1 MQGNNF
7 FNNGLLQPKKP
18 PIGQEQQK
26 MTRYHQLRLVFG
38 LVGVL
43 LYPFAILG
51 SIPLLIGLAVDK
63 RDKAANVFDMD
74 YESFLKRNSIVFL
87 SFSAVLFV
95 INVFAFILWIPR
107 GYLSAYLLFPLNLL
121 HTALRFNWETI
132 VALLI
137 GSSGMG
143 AIFLVFSSFVAKRKV
158 ISKEDERKKITES
171 KAYKDR
177 EKNKFE
183 ESQRFTD
190 EQEEAYEEAV
200 ETVDIDKYKELS
212 NQLLLG
218 TSEFGLPY
226 IINFS
231 EFNQHVLVPA
241 TTGSGKTTL
250 LQLLVQHAVKFN
262 FPVILI
268 DGKGARD
275 TLESMREI
283 AKFYDKEVHA
293 FTDDGDMRYNPVEH
307 GNDISIRDKLVSL
320 AETESVFYSGAAKA
334 LLQVTIQLLDE
345 FKGAKVTLSGD
356 TRTTETVE
364 RSLPFVQ
371 RFLLPRNVLHLFAD
385 AILPNNPKLFEIE
398 VEKKIQKPKKKSVKE
413 GSEIPPDSDLDKEE
427 KEEDS
432 QIKNSK
438 FRNISQLGI
447 AQKETETIVLNP
459 ETLDLDSYYLLL
471 KRNLRYL
478 PTDKETGENIKQK
491 LFERLFIRY
500 EHKDSPFYL
509 YATSEALQT
518 NINMLL
524 DSELGKLFDTK
535 NAKNVLD
542 VQEIV
547 NQRKLVYVS
556 FNGLIYKEYIRTL
569 AQMLVGDVNYFASE
583 MYRKNVKREV
593 LVIFDEPASY
603 LNETFIDMVNKG
615 RGAGVY
621 GIFTPQ
627 TMADIAKLGD
637 KLMEQLV
644 GNVNTLFIGKTNEK
658 GEAEYWS
665 ETMGTYQDIDVT
677 SVTEQEDGYSDVG
690 KSDWSG
696 DRGTKRNVDR
706 FKISPNKIKELRTG
720 EFIIYRTAEN
730 VNLPPQKVYVRN
742 ALEWL
747 QKSNSK

>member
-1 MQGNNF
+1 MQGNNL

-143 AIFLVFSSFVAKRKV
+143 AIFLAFSSFVAKRKV

-171 KAYKDR
+171 KAYKGR

-250 LQLLVQHAVKFN
+250 LQLIVQHAVKFN
-262 FPVILI
+262 LPVILI

-283 AKFYDKEVHA
+283 ARFYDKEVHA

-307 GNDISIRDKLVSL
+307 GNDVSIRDKLVSL
-320 AETESVFYSGAAKA
+320 AETESVFYSSAAK
-334 LLQVTIQLLDE
+334 LLLENTVQLIDLFSTRDDVNRKLEDIQ
-345 FKGAKVTLSGD
+345 KY
-356 TRTTETVE
+356 
-364 RSLPFVQ
+364 
-371 RFLLPRNVLHLFAD
+371 LLPRNVLRLFAD
-385 AILPNNPKLFEIE
+385 KIEEKNPTLYEIE
-398 VEKKIQKPKKKSVKE
+398 VEVKQAKPKKKSKKNETKVPIIDEEMDEVSEATTPTNDEVTSEDLELEE
-413 GSEIPPDSDLDKEE
+413 GDIPPV
-427 KEEDS
+427 
-432 QIKNSK
+432 
-438 FRNISQLGI
+438 
-447 AQKETETIVLNP
+447 ETEIIVLNP
-459 ETLDLDSYYLLL
+459 NTLQLDDFYYLL
-471 KRNLRYL
+471 KRNLFYL
-478 PTDKETGENIKQK
+478 SKKEKIM
-491 LFERLFIRY
+491 FERLFTRY

-509 YATSEALQT
+509 YATSESLQT

-524 DSELGKLFDTK
+524 DSELGHLFDTT
-535 NAKNVLD
+535 NAKSVLD
-542 VQEIV
+542 VQQIV
-547 NQRKLVYVS
+547 RDRSLVYVS

-593 LVIFDEPASY
+593 IVIFDEPASY
-603 LNETFIDMVNKG
+603 LNEQFIDMVNKG
-615 RGAGVY
+615 RGAGVH

-644 GNVNTLFIGKTNEK
+644 GNVNTVFIGKTNEK

-706 FKISPNKIKELRTG
+706 FKVNPNVIKSLRTG

-730 VNLPPQKVYVRN
+730 VNVPPQKVYVRN

-747 QKSNSK
+747 RTHNGI

>member
-1 MQGNNF
+1 MQGNNL

-143 AIFLVFSSFVAKRKV
+143 AIFLAFSSFVAKRKV

-250 LQLLVQHAVKFN
+250 CN
-262 FPVILI
+262 
-268 DGKGARD
+268 
-275 TLESMREI
+275 
-283 AKFYDKEVHA
+283 
-293 FTDDGDMRYNPVEH
+293 
-307 GNDISIRDKLVSL
+307 
-320 AETESVFYSGAAKA
+320 
-334 LLQVTIQLLDE
+334 
-345 FKGAKVTLSGD
+345 
-356 TRTTETVE
+356 
-364 RSLPFVQ
+364 
-371 RFLLPRNVLHLFAD
+371 LLPRFYEVTEGAITIDGINIQEMTLASLRQQIGTVQQDVFLFPGTIRENIAYGKLDATEEEILKAVKLAHLEKVID
-385 AILPNNPKLFEIE
+385 QMTDGLDTVIGERGVKLSGGQKQRVAIARMFLKNPPILI
-398 VEKKIQKPKKKSVKE
+398 
-413 GSEIPPDSDLDKEE
+413 LDEATSAL
-427 KEEDS
+427 DT
-432 QIKNSK
+432 
-438 FRNISQLGI
+438 
-447 AQKETETIVLNP
+447 ETEQVIQESLNSLADGRTTLIIAHRLATI
-459 ETLDLDSYYLLL
+459 
-471 KRNLRYL
+471 K
-478 PTDKETGENIKQK
+478 
-491 LFERLFIRY
+491 
-500 EHKDSPFYL
+500 H
-509 YATSEALQT
+509 ATRIIVVSEKGILEEGTHEELMARKGHYRALHDAQFAR
-518 NINMLL
+518 
-524 DSELGKLFDTK
+524 DREP
-535 NAKNVLD
+535 
-542 VQEIV
+542 
-547 NQRKLVYVS
+547 
-556 FNGLIYKEYIRTL
+556 TL
-569 AQMLVGDVNYFASE
+569 A
-583 MYRKNVKREV
+583 
-593 LVIFDEPASY
+593 
-603 LNETFIDMVNKG
+603 
-615 RGAGVY
+615 
-621 GIFTPQ
+621 
-627 TMADIAKLGD
+627 
-637 KLMEQLV
+637 
-644 GNVNTLFIGKTNEK
+644 
-658 GEAEYWS
+658 
-665 ETMGTYQDIDVT
+665 
-677 SVTEQEDGYSDVG
+677 
-690 KSDWSG
+690 
-696 DRGTKRNVDR
+696 
-706 FKISPNKIKELRTG
+706 
-720 EFIIYRTAEN
+720 
-730 VNLPPQKVYVRN
+730 
-742 ALEWL
+742 
-747 QKSNSK
+747 